1 LLLAHDAPLAA
12 DRLVSFGVVFGVSL
26 RLF

>member
-1 LLLAHDAPLAA
+1 LAHDAPLAA